1 MNVIRFISRFI
12 VFMIGLAAIVL
23 ILGVGAIVLRNK
35 AAGTGITVAKNQNES
50 PSVAREPQ
58 NVEDWA
64 IYVMLQARADEIN
77 TPLSDD
83 PAEVPFTIEPG
94 ESALAVAQKL
104 AEMGLISDAQ
114 LFRRFL
120 SYNNLDASLEA
131 GDYTLRKNMNMLE
144 LGQALQKA
152 NYEEVEVSIPEGW
165 RAEQIAQMLTD
176 EEIMDGAAFLA
187 VVHAGAAVEHP
198 ILFDR
203 PAGQSYEG
211 YLFPDTYRLPVPAKP
226 EDLIQRMLDNLAA
239 KLPANAIELASRQG
253 LSLYQ
258 TLIMASI
265 VEREAVIA
273 EERPL
278 IASVYLN
285 RIKQGMYLQAD
296 PTVQYAMGYQPEQD
310 QWWKTPVTLE
320 EYSGVNSPYNT
331 YLNPGLPP
339 GPIASPGIDSIIA
352 VLQPADTN
360 YLFFVAYGDGAH
372 VFAETYEEHEKN
384 VAAYQGQ

>member
-1 MNVIRFISRFI
+1 MNVIRFILRFI
-12 VFMIGLAAIVL
+12 VFMVGLAAIVF
-23 ILGVGAIVLRNK
+23 ILGVGVIVLRNK
-35 AAGTGITVAKNQNES
+35 AAGAEIAVAQNEDGA
-50 PSVAREPQ
+50 SVGRAPQ
-58 NVEDWA
+58 DAEDWA
-64 IYVMLQARADEIN
+64 IYVMLQARAKEIN
-77 TPLSDD
+77 IPLSDD
-83 PAEVPFTIEPG
+83 PAEVPFTVEPG
-94 ESALAVAQKL
+94 ESALSVAQKL
-104 AEMGLISDAQ
+104 ETMGLISDAQ

-120 SYNNLDASLEA
+120 SYNNLDVSLEA
-131 GDYTLRKNMNMLE
+131 GDYILRKNMNMIA

-152 NYEEVEVSIPEGW
+152 KFEEVEVSIPEGW

-176 EEIMDGAAFLA
+176 EEIMDGSAFLA
-187 VVHAGAAVEHP
+187 AMREGAAVEHN

-203 PAGQSYEG
+203 PGGQSYEG
-211 YLFPDTYRLPVPAKP
+211 YLFPDTYRLPIPAKP
-226 EDLIQRMLDNLAA
+226 EDLIERMLDNLAA

-258 TLIMASI
+258 VLIVASI
-265 VEREAVIA
+265 VEREAVVA
-273 EERPL
+273 EERPT

-339 GPIASPGIDSIIA
+339 GPIANPGIDSITA
-352 VLQPADTN
+352 VLQPADTP

-372 VFAETYEEHEKN
+372 VFAETFEEHEKN
-384 VAAYQGQ
+384 VAVYQGN